1 MYVSVFEGLKEFML
15 ETFSFFPFCYLFSA
29 RIFSGKRVWEFRKSD
44 FSDEVGGEKKV
55 EFFKKILHNPTTVRL
70 RSERINPFIFK

>member
-44 FSDEVGGEKKV
+44 FSDEVGEKK
-55 EFFKKILHNPTTVRL
+55 
-70 RSERINPFIFK
+70 S